1 MKTTTET
8 ITIPDLNQVLSNT
21 HYDKWVALSNDYSR
35 VLASADSI
43 SKLSKKLSQEEKD
56 SNPIFYKVPAKDS
69 YYIPSLA

>member
-8 ITIPDLNQVLSNT
+8 ISIPDLNQVLSNT

-43 SKLSKKLSQEEKD
+43 AELSKKLSQVEKD
-56 SNPIFYKVPAKDS
+56 SNPIFYKVSAKDS
-69 YYIPSLA
+69 YYISRLV

>member
-35 VLASADSI
+35 VLASAETI
-43 SKLSKKLSQEEKD
+43 AELTKKLNQEEKD

-69 YYIPSLA
+69 YYIPSLV